1 MPGAPPGGRVH
12 WFLHWLSEDVRKY
25 YRVSY
30 DYSEHRYCLIRYE
43 KAKIKSIFILCQ
55 TSKKTFRTMY
65 HNLTS
70 KKTLYVSFI
79 NAKSSA
85 QWFNNFVKT
94 EMQEEAE
101 ALNVEIKKA
110 KFARNLKK
118 YMRHYGIPQEAL
130 ADFLGV
136 KQQSISRYLNRKSI
150 PSESKIRKLEK
161 FFGVEQGGLYL

>member
-1 MPGAPPGGRVH
+1 
-12 WFLHWLSEDVRKY
+12 
-25 YRVSY
+25 
-30 DYSEHRYCLIRYE
+30 
-43 KAKIKSIFILCQ
+43 
-55 TSKKTFRTMY
+55 
-65 HNLTS
+65 
-70 KKTLYVSFI
+70 
-79 NAKSSA
+79 
-85 QWFNNFVKT
+85 
-94 EMQEEAE
+94 MQEEAE